1 MERTFRSCIHDDADT
16 LVVSESTIMRP
27 PWVHLAATRLW
38 PTSLKIDGF
47 QEQKMSRM
55 SSPETRGRALLRCCA
70 GVRGPTETLSAAWG
84 PNIDWRRQHC
94 TGSGGSK
101 LYLKTSIHLELR
113 GVGRCIDNIETIA
126 SISDFIII
134 ERKNLLSQKLNSRK
148 MEIVTVN
155 RGDLVTSQY
164 N

>member
-16 LVVSESTIMRP
+16 LVVAESTIMRP
-27 PWVHLAATRLW
+27 PWVHHAATRLW

-55 SSPETRGRALLRCCA
+55 SSPDPGPRAAALLSA
-70 GVRGPTETLSAAWG
+70 VRGPTETLSAAWG

-94 TGSGGSK
+94 TGGLK

-113 GVGRCIDNIETIA
+113 GVGRCIDNNIETVPA
-126 SISDFIII
+126 ISDFIISR
-134 ERKNLLSQKLNSRK
+134 ERICCPRNWTPAKWKS
-148 MEIVTVN
+148 
-155 RGDLVTSQY
+155 
-164 N
+164 